1 MGFRLLDGSTE
12 ILANQHFIG
21 LSELASKSN
30 ISIKILT
37 GSTKTAAR
45 RVLHEKLE
53 NGSLQILINT
63 HALEDK
69 VKFQNL
75 GLAVIDEQHRFG
87 VEQRSKL
94 WKKNYST
101 MF

>member
-1 MGFRLLDGSTE
+1 MAPTE

-45 RVLHEKLE
+45 RVHEELE
-53 NGSLQILINT
+53 NGSLQILIGT
-63 HALEDK
+63 HALLEDK
-69 VKFQNL
+69 VK
-75 GLAVIDEQHRFG
+75 I
-87 VEQRSKL
+87 SKL
-94 WKKNYST
+94 RFSGYR
-101 MF
+101 

>member
-1 MGFRLLDGSTE
+1 LAIDNGFSGLMAPTE

-45 RVLHEKLE
+45 RVHTRIRKR
-53 NGSLQILINT
+53 
-63 HALEDK
+63 
-69 VKFQNL
+69 KFANSYWHTC
-75 GLAVIDEQHRFG
+75 IIR
-87 VEQRSKL
+87 R
-94 WKKNYST
+94 
-101 MF
+101 